1 MLNINIIQDE
11 NRELIGP
18 PIRLAENKIF
28 RLSVMSFRCTLEEP
42 LTVNKIFYLRCNVIV
57 ENDTNP
63 RQIICF
69 ISGRRGSN
77 FLSYNPPL
85 NFSYKMSTPEFLHE
99 HFTLHCL
106 DDHSEIEMVT
116 AALQIHIRGQI

>member
-18 PIRLAENKIF
+18 PISLSENKIY
-28 RLSVMSFRCTLEEP
+28 RLSVMSFRCTLEES
-42 LTVNKIFYLRCNVIV
+42 LTMNQIYYLRCNIIV

-85 NFSYKMSTPEFLHE
+85 TFSFKMSTNQFLHE
-99 HFTLHCL
+99 QFTLHRL

-116 AALQIHIRGQI
+116 AALQIHIRGSI